1 MKDENGRADALPFSL
16 QQIPVFLI
24 EISVRVGIDFAE
36 FPCERGIT
44 MRLALIGLSLCILAF
59 AVTTPLP
66 TQGQDQMPYA
76 SMASSKFMN
85 LPMLP
90 SCMTLSAQHGDPMK
104 GPAILLIKF
113 TSGCVV
119 PWHWH
124 TADENLM
131 MVSGKGK
138 AEMKSGGS
146 HPMAMGDYI
155 FLEGR
160 QTHQFTCTSSCML
173 FDVIGG
179 AFDIHYVSADGTEIP
194 PDQALKPMA
203 KAGAMK
209 KP

>member
-1 MKDENGRADALPFSL
+1 
-16 QQIPVFLI
+16 
-24 EISVRVGIDFAE
+24 
-36 FPCERGIT
+36 
-44 MRLALIGLSLCILAF
+44 MRLALNRLSLCVLAF
-59 AVTTPLP
+59 AAITPLVAL
-66 TQGQDQMPYA
+66 GQDQMPYA

-90 SCMTLSAQHGDPMK
+90 SCMTLAAQHGDPMK

-113 TSGCVV
+113 TSGCEI

-155 FLEGR
+155 YLAGKE
-160 QTHQFTCTSSCML
+160 THRFICSSSCVL
-173 FDVIGG
+173 FDMIGG
-179 AFDIHYVSADGTEIP
+179 AFDVHYVDADGKEIP